1 MSATTP
7 LADRFEEH
15 RAHLKAV
22 AYRLLGSLAEADDAV
37 QQTWLRLDRTDPDE
51 IENLGGWLTTV
62 ASRICLDMLRSRSAR
77 GEEGLDTH
85 LPDPIVTGP
94 GGLGPEDEVVLADS
108 VGLALQ
114 VVLDRL
120 KPPERLAFVLHDMFA
135 VPFEDV
141 ATLAGR
147 TPESVRQLASRA
159 RRRVADEVR
168 SPDGDVDQ
176 QRQTADAFF
185 AASRAGDFDALVA
198 VLDPDV
204 MLHSDGGES
213 RPQISELVQGAAT
226 IAKRAIMFRAPDIE
240 LHAVLVNGVPGALV
254 SSDGQPVALFAFTVR
269 DDHIVRIDILG
280 DADRLAA
287 IPLPTN
293 LPKL

>member
-1 MSATTP
+1 MSATTL

-15 RAHLKAV
+15 RRHLKAV
-22 AYRLLGSLAEADDAV
+22 AYRLLGSLAEAEDAV
-37 QQTWLRLDRTDPDE
+37 QQTWLRLDRTGSAE

-62 ASRICLDMLRSRSAR
+62 VSRICLDVLRSRHAR
-77 GEEGLDTH
+77 PEDQIDTH

-94 GGLGPEDEVVLADS
+94 GGLGPEGEAVLADS

-141 ATLAGR
+141 ANLAGR

-159 RRRVADEVR
+159 RRRVADEVP
-168 SPDGDVDQ
+168 SPTGDLGQ
-176 QRQTADAFF
+176 QRQAADAFF
-185 AASRAGDFDALVA
+185 AAARAGDFDALVA

-204 MLHSDGGES
+204 VLQADAGPDRPKVSD
-213 RPQISELVQGAAT
+213 LLQGATT
-226 IAKRAIMFRAPDIE
+226 IASRALLFRAPGVE
-240 LHAVLVNGVPGALV
+240 PHPVLVNGIPGALV
-254 SSDGQPVALFAFTVR
+254 TQQGRPVALFAFTVQ
-269 DDHIVRIDILG
+269 DDRIVRIDVLN
-280 DADRLAA
+280 DPRRLATL
-287 IPLPTN
+287 PLPS
-293 LPKL
+293 P

>member
-1 MSATTP
+1 MSATTL
-7 LADRFEEH
+7 LADRFEQH

-37 QQTWLRLDRTDPDE
+37 QQTWLRLDRAELGE

-62 ASRICLDMLRSRSAR
+62 VSRICLDMLRRRSAR
-77 GEEGLDTH
+77 PEEGLDTH

-94 GGLGPEDEVVLADS
+94 AGPSPEDEVVLADS

-120 KPPERLAFVLHDMFA
+120 KPPERLALVLHDMFA

-159 RRRVADEVR
+159 RRRVADEVP
-168 SPDGDVDQ
+168 SPDGDLGQ
-176 QRQTADAFF
+176 QRQAVDAFF
-185 AASRAGDFDALVA
+185 AAARAGDFDALVA
-198 VLDPDV
+198 VLDPDAV
-204 MLHSDGGES
+204 LQTDGGEG
-213 RPQISELVQGAAT
+213 RPNVSGLVQGAAT
-226 IAKRAIMFRAPDIE
+226 IAKQALMFRGVAGE
-240 LHAVLVNGVPGALV
+240 LQAVLVNGAAGALV
-254 SSDGQPVALFAFTVR
+254 TRDGKPLTLFAFTVR
-269 DDHIVRIDILG
+269 DDRIVRIDILP
-280 DADRLAA
+280 DPSRLATL
-287 IPLPTN
+287 PLPT
-293 LPKL
+293 P

>member
-1 MSATTP
+1 MSATTL
-7 LADRFEEH
+7 LAGRFEEH

-62 ASRICLDMLRSRSAR
+62 ISRVCLDVLRSRGAR
-77 GEEGLDTH
+77 PEEGLDTH
-85 LPDPIVTGP
+85 LPDPIVSGLGGP
-94 GGLGPEDEVVLADS
+94 GPEDRVVLADS

-141 ATLAGR
+141 AVLAGR

-159 RRRVADEVR
+159 RRRVAEEA
-168 SPDGDVDQ
+168 PDADSDPGQ
-176 QRQTADAFF
+176 QRQAADAFF

-198 VLDPDV
+198 VLDPDAI
-204 MLHSDGGES
+204 LRTDGGEG
-213 RPQISELVQGAAT
+213 RPNVSGLVRGAAT
-226 IAKRAIMFRAPDIE
+226 IAKQALMFRALDAQ
-240 LHAVLVNGVPGALV
+240 LHPVLVNGGPGALITR
-254 SSDGQPVALFAFTVR
+254 DGRPFSLFAFTVR
-269 DDHIVRIDILG
+269 DGRIARIHIL
-280 DADRLAA
+280 ADPARLAGLS
-287 IPLPTN
+287 LPT
-293 LPKL
+293 P

>member
-1 MSATTP
+1 MSATTL

-37 QQTWLRLDRTDPDE
+37 QQTWLRLDRTDSDE

-62 ASRICLDMLRSRSAR
+62 VSRICFDMLRSRSAR
-77 GEEGLDTH
+77 PEEGLDTH

-94 GGLGPEDEVVLADS
+94 GGPGPEDQVVLADS

-120 KPPERLAFVLHDMFA
+120 KPPERLAFVLHDVFA

-141 ATLAGR
+141 AALAGR

-159 RRRVADEVR
+159 RRRVADEAPV
-168 SPDGDVDQ
+168 PDGDLGR
-176 QRQTADAFF
+176 QRQAADAFF
-185 AASRAGDFDALVA
+185 AATRAGDFDALVA

-204 MLHSDGGES
+204 VLQADGGEG
-213 RPQISELVQGAAT
+213 RPKVSALVQGAAT
-226 IAKRAIMFRAPDIE
+226 IANQALMFQALAADLQPVI
-240 LHAVLVNGVPGALV
+240 VNGAPGALV
-254 SSDGQPVALFAFTVR
+254 TRDGQPLTLFAFTVR
-269 DDHIVRIDILG
+269 DDHIVRIDIL
-280 DADRLAA
+280 ADPARLATL
-287 IPLPTN
+287 PLPT
-293 LPKL
+293 P

>member
-1 MSATTP
+1 MSATTL

-15 RAHLKAV
+15 RAHLRAV

-37 QQTWLRLDRTDPDE
+37 QQAWLRLDRADPEE

-62 ASRICLDMLRSRSAR
+62 VSRICLDMLRSRKAR
-77 GEEGLDTH
+77 PEEGLDTH

-94 GGLGPEDEVVLADS
+94 GGLDPEDQVMLADS

-135 VPFEDV
+135 VPFENV

-147 TPESVRQLASRA
+147 SPESVRQLASRA
-159 RRRVADEVR
+159 RRRVADEAP
-168 SPDGDVDQ
+168 SPNGDIGQQ
-176 QRQTADAFF
+176 QRAAGAFF
-185 AASRAGDFDALVA
+185 AAARAGDFDALVA

-204 MLHSDGGES
+204 VLQADGGEN
-213 RPQISELVQGAAT
+213 RPEISALVQGAAT
-226 IAKRAIMFRAPDIE
+226 IAKRAITFRAPDTE
-240 LHAVLVNGVPGALV
+240 LHPVLVNGVPGALV
-254 SSDGQPVALFAFTVR
+254 TLDGQPFSVFAFTVR
-269 DDHIVRIDILG
+269 DDRIVRIDILN
-280 DADRLAA
+280 DPDRLAA
-287 IPLPTN
+287 LPLPATDT
-293 LPKL
+293 

>member
-1 MSATTP
+1 MSTTTL
-7 LADRFEEH
+7 LADRFDEH

-37 QQTWLRLDRTDPDE
+37 QQTWLRLDRTSPDE

-77 GEEGLDTH
+77 REEGLDPH

-94 GGLGPEDEVVLADS
+94 GGPSPEDEVVLADS

-120 KPPERLAFVLHDMFA
+120 KPPERLAFVLHDIFA

-159 RRRVADEVR
+159 RRRVADEAPV
-168 SPDGDVDQ
+168 PDGDLDQ
-176 QRQTADAFF
+176 QRQAADAFF
-185 AASRAGDFDALVA
+185 AATRAGDFDALVA

-204 MLHSDGGES
+204 VLQADGGES
-213 RPQISELVQGAAT
+213 RPKVSAIVQGAAT
-226 IAKRAIMFRAPDIE
+226 IAKRALMFQALDAE
-240 LHAVLVNGVPGALV
+240 LRPALVNGAPGYLV
-254 SSDGQPVALFAFTVR
+254 VRDGQPVTLFAFTVR
-269 DDHIVRIDILG
+269 DGRIVRIDILS
-280 DADRLAA
+280 DPTRLATL
-287 IPLPTN
+287 PLP
-293 LPKL
+293 PP